1 MNLVTVAIAG
11 GGAYL
16 LWKGASMKA
25 PPAAAGPGS
34 QVPINPAGAGG
45 SPTDLMD
52 HAPNSTDTG
61 GSNGAPPAGACVTCA
76 PSDAGLQPIPPKE
89 EPVPAPK
96 PPSTSGSGSVSGG
109 GILPRPP
116 GTTAPVESA
125 TSSGAYSAYTS
136 KQAYISYKTGGY
148 NGMA

>member
-25 PPAAAGPGS
+25 PPASSGPGA

-45 SPTDLMD
+45 GPTDMMD

-61 GSNGAPPAGACVTCA
+61 GSNGAPPAGACITCA

-96 PPSTSGSGSVSGG
+96 PPSTSGSASSGST
-109 GILPRPP
+109 I
-116 GTTAPVESA
+116 TAPVNQPAPIESA